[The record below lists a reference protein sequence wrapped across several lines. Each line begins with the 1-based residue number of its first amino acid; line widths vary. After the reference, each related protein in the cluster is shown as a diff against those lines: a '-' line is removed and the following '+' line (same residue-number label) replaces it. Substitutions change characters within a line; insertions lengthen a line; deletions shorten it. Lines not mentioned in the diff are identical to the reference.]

1 MKNSRNKLKNKNAD
15 WIIAND
21 VSMKNIGF
29 NKDHNEVTIIE
40 ANGKILKI
48 KKNKKS
54 FIASII
60 SDKIINNLLINDKN
74 LN

>member
-1 MKNSRNKLKNKNAD
+1 MKNSKNKLKNKNAD

-21 VSMKNIGF
+21 VSRKNIGF
-29 NKDHNEVTIIE
+29 NKDYNEVIIIE
-40 ANGKILKI
+40 ANGKISKI

-54 FIASII
+54 FIASVI
-60 SDKIINNLLINDKN
+60 SGKIINNLLSNDKN